1 MWSYDLFAW
10 ICGGFCGWFLWQCL
24 PIVAPIGLVMVG
36 ATPVHCVK
44 NAGGVGDTHWVGR
57 DTLMHGLETRV
68 YTVCIAHCA
77 SEQVHCTWY
86 RTQCSM
92 YIVCGMQCIL
102 KDGALW
108 NVGIVQYVV
117 WGTLMQCLG
126 TAAYSYTP
134 LLQSPPPRSAS
145 FKLVQQ
151 STFQV
156 HRGWTGCVC
165 IVYILYLCSIVD
177 LYFCCSIAVCLP

>member
-1 MWSYDLFAW
+1 
-10 ICGGFCGWFLWQCL
+10 
-24 PIVAPIGLVMVG
+24 MVC